1 MSQPPDVAALERFI
15 AERGAGLERAAWF
28 LTGDHQ
34 LAEDLLQTALAKAW
48 RQHMLLGNDYKFEA
62 YLRTTMYRTFVSWRR
77 RRSWRA
83 ESVAAEVDDLADD
96 PAAAEARVD
105 LLRALEELTRMQRT
119 VVVLRY
125 LEDRSIAEVAEL
137 LGISVGAVK
146 THAHRGCTALRAS
159 VHLAEEE
166 VPS

>member
-1 MSQPPDVAALERFI
+1 MSQPSEVAALERFI

-48 RQHMLLGNDYKFEA
+48 KQHRVLGSDHKFEA
-62 YLRTTMYRTFVSWRR
+62 YLRTTMYRTFVSWARR
-77 RRSWRA
+77 LSWRS
-83 ESVAAEVDDLADD
+83 ESVCAEVDDLAGDS
-96 PAAAEARVD
+96 AAVEARLD
-105 LLRALEELTRMQRT
+105 LMRGLAELSRMQRA
-119 VVVLRY
+119 VLVLRY
-125 LEDRSIAEVAEL
+125 LEDRPIAEVAAL
-137 LGISVGAVK
+137 LGISAGSVK

-159 VHLAEEE
+159 VHLVQEG